1 MGVLIGQNVPTPGL
15 AFCLGVASHF
25 MLDLIPHGDSQLYK
39 NYKDGNAVKK
49 SLAYAGVDSLLAIVI
64 FIYLLE
70 TAPYASRGTMVAGV
84 IGGLFP
90 DFLVALGE
98 GIRIRPLLWFQRLH
112 IRIHDAITSR
122 IGNIPLGTGIVMQ
135 LVLLA
140 TMIFIVKR

>member
-49 SLAYAGVDSLLAIVI
+49 SLIYVAVDSILAII
-64 FIYLLE
+64 ILIYLLE
-70 TAPYASRGTMVAGV
+70 TAPYASRGTMVSGV
-84 IGGLFP
+84 IGGIIP

-98 GIRIRPLLWFQRLH
+98 GVKIRPLLWFQRLH
-112 IRIHDAITSR
+112 MRIHDAIASR

-135 LVLLA
+135 LAVLA
-140 TMIFIVKR
+140 VMVFIVKR

>member
-49 SLAYAGVDSLLAIVI
+49 SLIYVAVDSILAIII
-64 FIYLLE
+64 FVYLLE

-84 IGGLFP
+84 IGGIIP

-98 GIRIRPLLWFQRLH
+98 GMKIRPLLWFQRLH
-112 IRIHDAITSR
+112 MRIHDAIASR

-135 LVLLA
+135 LAVLA
-140 TMIFIVKR
+140 VMVFIVKR